1 MATNTTPF
9 AFKLISVIL
18 DYLEVK
24 CVAKFMWRLSEI
36 VPLFLSSRKTTP
48 RICKCLGC
56 WLAHVE
62 RQCWLAQILA
72 PQILRCWRQLE
83 TNAHAP
89 IQLNCHNWRIDSEL
103 TNRTIVT
110 GKRVAFRQSP
120 AGAFPAFVVWRWQPL
135 PANAARTHMHS
146 RLFRASEQNPP
157 THLVRTAAQYESP
170 RQEKTYKSMR

>member
-1 MATNTTPF
+1 MATTNKPCSELDKDRTQTTSLDFVLDETETQCVLWVHDLWGDPVATNTTPF
-9 AFKLISVIL
+9 AFKLVSVIL

-24 CVAKFMWRLSEI
+24 CVAKFMWRPSEI

-89 IQLNCHNWRIDSEL
+89 RQLNCHNWRIDSEL
-103 TNRTIVT
+103 TNRAIVT
-110 GKRVAFRQSP
+110 SKGVAFQ
-120 AGAFPAFVVWRWQPL
+120 
-135 PANAARTHMHS
+135 
-146 RLFRASEQNPP
+146 
-157 THLVRTAAQYESP
+157 
-170 RQEKTYKSMR
+170 